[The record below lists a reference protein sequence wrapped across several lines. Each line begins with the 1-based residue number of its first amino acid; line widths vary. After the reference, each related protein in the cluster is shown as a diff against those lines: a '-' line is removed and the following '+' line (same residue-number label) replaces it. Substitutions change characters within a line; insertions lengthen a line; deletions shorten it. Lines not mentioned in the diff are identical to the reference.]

1 MPLSPHPT
9 DPRPVTKLTDDDAIK
24 GFLQHLETSRG
35 RRPRTLESYGM
46 ALAKLQEFL
55 GGQKRL
61 VDATAIELEAF
72 SGIWLHK
79 RGVVA
84 RSRKPY
90 ISALRGFYAWA
101 RGRGHLDGD
110 PAHQLEHPK
119 TGAPLPQALSLASAE
134 KLMWAPDLN
143 TFIGIR
149 DASLLALLLGCG
161 VRVGGLVGLNEGDL
175 SNAEVEGKTRLVIR
189 VREKGGKERML
200 PVPREAEMLLRIY
213 LDHEGL
219 KVYDRDITDRHGRP
233 DKVLFVQTVNSR
245 VPADKWRGE
254 AARLSRGAVWRII
267 QRHGEAAGVPANE
280 RHPHAFRHLFGV
292 EMAEDNVDLI
302 TRQELL
308 GHSDPKSTAI
318 YTAMSMRRKTKV
330 MDASGPLSKLK
341 SPVSEV
347 LKRL

>member
-1 MPLSPHPT
+1 MPLPPPDGLT
-9 DPRPVTKLTDDDAIK
+9 EPVDLSDDKQAID
-24 GFLQHLETSRG
+24 GFLQHLLASKG

-55 GGQKRL
+55 AGEKL
-61 VDATAIELEAF
+61 LLEANEVELEAF

-101 RGRGHLDGD
+101 RSRGLVRVD
-110 PAHQLEHPK
+110 PSQQLAHPK
-119 TGAPLPQALSLASAE
+119 TGMPLPQALSLASAE

-149 DASLLALLLGCG
+149 DAALLALLLGCG
-161 VRVGGLVGLNEGDL
+161 IRVGGLVGLDEGDL
-175 SNAEVEGKTRLVIR
+175 RNTEVDGKVRLVIR
-189 VREKGGKERML
+189 VTEKGQKERML

-219 KVYDRDITDRHGRP
+219 KAYDRDILDKHGRP
-233 DKVLFVQTVNSR
+233 DKVLFVQTVNSHT
-245 VPADKWRGE
+245 PADKWRGE
-254 AARLSRGAVWRII
+254 AVRLSRGAVWRII
-267 QRHGEAAGVPANE
+267 QRHGEKAGVPADE

-292 EMAEDNVDLI
+292 ELAEDNVDII

-308 GHSDPKSTAI
+308 GHADPKSTAI

-330 MDASGPLSKLK
+330 MDASGPLSKMK

>member
-1 MPLSPHPT
+1 VSPQASRPN
-9 DPRPVTKLTDDDAIK
+9 PVTTMTDDEAIR

-46 ALAKLQEFL
+46 ALARLQEFL
-55 GGQKRL
+55 AGEKSL
-61 VDATAIELEAF
+61 VQATAVELEAF

-90 ISALRGFYAWA
+90 ISALRGFYGWA
-101 RGRGHLDGD
+101 RGRGHIEHD
-110 PAHQLEHPK
+110 PSHQLEHPK
-119 TGAPLPQALSLASAE
+119 TGMPLPQALSLASAE

-149 DASLLALLLGCG
+149 DAALLSLLLGCG
-161 VRVGGLVGLNEGDL
+161 LRVGGLVGLDEGDL
-175 SNAEVEGKTRLVIR
+175 RNSDVDGKTRLVIR
-189 VREKGGKERML
+189 VTEKGEKERML

-219 KVYDRDITDRHGRP
+219 KAYDRDILDKHGRP

-245 VPADKWRGE
+245 VPAHLWRGE
-254 AARLSRGAVWRII
+254 AVRLSRGAVWRII
-267 QRHGEAAGVPANE
+267 QRHGEKAGVPADE

-292 EMAEDNVDLI
+292 ELAEDNVDLI

-308 GHSDPKSTAI
+308 GHVDPKSTAI

-330 MDASGPLSKLK
+330 LDASGPLSKMT